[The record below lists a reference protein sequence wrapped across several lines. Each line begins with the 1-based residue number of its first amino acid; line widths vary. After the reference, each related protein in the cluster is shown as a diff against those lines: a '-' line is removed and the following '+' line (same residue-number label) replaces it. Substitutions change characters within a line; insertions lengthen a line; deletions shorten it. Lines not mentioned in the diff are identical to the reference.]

1 MKSELCSLFAAVSD
15 PAKTVN
21 RKTTMG
27 LVGLS
32 VLALS
37 SSVAMAQQ
45 DTKPLIPLPPPS
57 VSTIP
62 SNGDVNPYGVAFVP
76 NHFRTGGMLNPGDIL
91 VSNFNNNQNLQG
103 TGTTIIRVTPA
114 GATSLFYQGKAGLGL
129 TAALRAV
136 KHGLV
141 FVGNMPTTDGTSNTV
156 QAGSILVLDRK
167 GELDG
172 TLTDPTLI
180 NGPWGMA
187 IHDEGNQAQMFVSN
201 VLSGTVVRF
210 DLSFFE
216 NSDAVQI
223 RQKLV
228 VASGYQHRGDPAA
241 LELGPSGLAY
251 DAANDILYVA
261 SSFENGVYQINNAG
275 SLTSDGGT
283 GKLIY
288 QDNTHLHGALD
299 LVLAPNGDLIV
310 ANSDGSNVDPNQ
322 PSEIVEFTTAGKF
335 VAQFSE
341 DASAGGAFGID
352 VDNLGGA
359 ARFAAVDDVTNTLN
373 MWTVPIQ

>member
-1 MKSELCSLFAAVSD
+1 MSAAVSD

-21 RKTTMG
+21 RKTTLG
-27 LVGLS
+27 LLGLG

-37 SSVAMAQQ
+37 SGVALAQQ
-45 DTKPLIPLPPPS
+45 DTQPLIPLPPPS
-57 VSTIP
+57 VSTVP
-62 SNGDVNPYGVAFVP
+62 TNGDVNPYGVAFVP
-76 NHFRTGGMLNPGDIL
+76 SHFRSGGMLNPGDIL
-91 VSNFNNNQNLQG
+91 VSNFNKSQNLQG

-129 TAALRAV
+129 TAALVAV

-156 QAGSILVLDRK
+156 QAGSILVIDRN
-167 GELDG
+167 GQLDG

-187 IHDEGNQAQMFVSN
+187 IHEEGNQAQMFVSN

-210 DLSFFE
+210 DLSFYE

-228 VASGYQHRGDPAA
+228 IASGYQHRGDPAA
-241 LELGPSGLAY
+241 LELGPSGMAY

-261 SSFENGVYQINNAG
+261 SSLDDAVYQIDNAG
-275 SLTSDGGT
+275 SLMSDGGT
-283 GKLIY
+283 GKMIY
-288 QDNTHLHGALD
+288 QDNTHLHGPID
-299 LVLAPNGDLIV
+299 LVLAPNGHLIV
-310 ANSDGSNVDPNQ
+310 ANSDGMNADPNQ
-322 PSEIVEFTTAGKF
+322 PSEIVEFTTGGQF
-335 VAQFSE
+335 VAQFSV
-341 DASAGGAFGID
+341 DPNNGGAFGI
-352 VDNLGGA
+352 NLMNVGGA
-359 ARFAAVDDVTNTLN
+359 VRVAAVDDNKNDLN
-373 MWTVPIQ
+373 LWTVPIQ

>member
-1 MKSELCSLFAAVSD
+1 MKSELCSLSAAVSD

-27 LVGLS
+27 LLGLG

-37 SSVAMAQQ
+37 SGVAMAQQ
-45 DTKPLIPLPPPS
+45 DVKPLIPLPPPS
-57 VSTIP
+57 VSTVP

-76 NHFRTGGMLNPGDIL
+76 NHFRTGGILNPGDIL
-91 VSNFNNNQNLQG
+91 VSNFNNSQNLQG
-103 TGTTIIRVTPA
+103 TGTTITRVTPA
-114 GATSLFYQGKAGLGL
+114 GATSTFYQGKAGLGL
-129 TAALRAV
+129 TAALVAV

-141 FVGNMPTTDGTSNTV
+141 FVGNMPTADGTSATV
-156 QAGSILVLDRK
+156 QPGSILVLDRN

-187 IHDEGNQAQMFVSN
+187 IHEEGNQAQMFVSN

-223 RQKLV
+223 RQKV
-228 VASGYQHRGDPAA
+228 QIASGYQHRGDPAA

-261 SSFENGVYQINNAG
+261 SSLENAVFQINNAG
-275 SLTSDGGT
+275 SMMSDGGT
-283 GKLIY
+283 GKMIY
-288 QDNTHLHGALD
+288 QDNTHLHGPID
-299 LVLAPNGDLIV
+299 LVLAPNGHLIV

-322 PSEIVEFTTAGKF
+322 PSEIVEFTTGGQF
-335 VAQFSE
+335 VAQFSV
-341 DASAGGAFGID
+341 DPNNGGAFG
-352 VDNLGGA
+352 VNLVNVGGA
-359 ARFAAVDDVTNTLN
+359 IRFAAVDDNKNALN
-373 MWTVPIQ
+373 LWTVPIQ